1 MSSPYRG
8 SMLRVGLTG
17 GIGSGKSTVAR
28 RLRELGALVID
39 ADVVAREVVAP
50 GSPGLAAVVDR
61 FGAQVVLEDGSLN
74 RSSLA
79 AHVFGNAE
87 ARRALEQITHPLI
100 RARTKEIIDGAP
112 LDQVVAY
119 DVPLLVENRL
129 GVGYHLVIVVT
140 AKPAIRIARLAER
153 RGMSEA
159 DVRARM
165 DHQATDDQR
174 RAAGDILLENNGAVA
189 ELVAAVDQIWEHRL
203 QPYDENLR
211 FGRRH
216 RRTGVPQLVPY
227 DERWP
232 ATAERII
239 DRICYVL
246 GERAPEMEHIGSTSV
261 PGLPARDVI
270 DLQLG
275 VADLRDADD
284 PDFVRTLTELGFPR
298 SQGNSMDT
306 PKDLLPDPSLW
317 IKRYH
322 GSSDPHR
329 AVHLHVRELQS
340 AGWQYAMLQR
350 DWLRSDGAA
359 REDYLAEKQRLIANV
374 DSGDAYREQKEPW
387 FNAVW
392 PRMQAWAQ
400 RHGWQA

>member
-1 MSSPYRG
+1 
-8 SMLRVGLTG
+8 MLRVGLTG

-28 RLRELGALVID
+28 RLQQLGALVID
-39 ADVVAREVVAP
+39 ADAVAREVVAP
-50 GSPGLAAVVDR
+50 GTPGLAAIVDR
-61 FGAQVVLEDGSLN
+61 FGEHMLLEDGSLN
-74 RSSLA
+74 RAALA
-79 AHVFGNAE
+79 SQVFGNAE
-87 ARRALEQITHPLI
+87 ARRELEAMTHPLVQ
-100 RARTKEIIDGAP
+100 ARTQEIITFAP
-112 LDQVVAY
+112 QDQVVVY

-129 GVGYHLVIVVT
+129 GVGYHLVMVVT
-140 AKPAIRIARLAER
+140 AKPAIRLARLAEQ

-159 DVRARM
+159 DARARM

-174 RAAGDILLENNGAVA
+174 RAAADILLENNGTA
-189 ELVAAVDQIWEHRL
+189 EELEATVDALWRDRF

-211 FGRRH
+211 LGRRH

-227 DERWP
+227 DDRWP
-232 ATAERII
+232 QTAERIM
-239 DRICYVL
+239 DRICYAL
-246 GERAPEMEHIGSTSV
+246 GERAPEMEHVGSTSV

-270 DLQLG
+270 DLQVG
-275 VADLRDADD
+275 VSDLRDADD

-298 SQGNSMDT
+298 SEGNSMDT

-322 GSSDPHR
+322 GSSDPAR
-329 AVHLHVRELQS
+329 AVHLHVRELGS

-350 DWLRSDGAA
+350 DWLRADAAA
-359 REDYLAEKQRLIANV
+359 REDYLAEKERLIADV
-374 DSGDAYREQKEPW
+374 DSGDQYREQKEPW

-400 RHGWQA
+400 KQGWQA

>member
-1 MSSPYRG
+1 M
-8 SMLRVGLTG
+8 RVGLTG
-17 GIGSGKSTVAR
+17 GIGSGKSTVSR
-28 RLRELGALVID
+28 RLRELGALVVD
-39 ADVVAREVVAP
+39 ADAVAREVVAP
-50 GSPGLAAVVDR
+50 GTPGLAAIVER
-61 FGAQVVLEDGSLN
+61 FGQEMVQDDGSLN
-74 RSSLA
+74 RAALA
-79 AHVFGNAE
+79 SHVFGNGE
-87 ARRALEQITHPLI
+87 ARRDLERITHPLVQD
-100 RARTKEIIDGAP
+100 RTRQIIDEAP
-112 LDQVVAY
+112 QDQVVVY
-119 DVPLLVENRL
+119 DVPLLVEGRL
-129 GVGYHLVIVVT
+129 GVGYHLVVVVT
-140 AKPAIRIARLAER
+140 AKPAIRIARLAEQ

-165 DHQATDDQR
+165 DHQASDEQR
-174 RAAGDILLENNGAVA
+174 RAAADILLENNDTEGA
-189 ELVAAVDQIWEHRL
+189 LVESVDALWRDRF

-211 FGRRH
+211 LGRRH

-232 ATAERII
+232 RTAERII
-239 DRICYVL
+239 DRIVYSL

-275 VADLRDADD
+275 VPSLKDADD
-284 PDFVRTLTELGFPR
+284 PAFVRALTELGFPR
-298 SQGNSMDT
+298 SEGNSMDT

-322 GSSDPHR
+322 GSSDPCR
-329 AVHLHVRELQS
+329 AVHLHVRELGS

-350 DWLRSDGAA
+350 DWLRSDASA
-359 REDYLAEKQRLIANV
+359 REDYLAEKERLIGDV
-374 DSGDAYREQKEPW
+374 GSGDEYREQKEPW

-400 RHGWQA
+400 KNGWQP

>member
-1 MSSPYRG
+1 
-8 SMLRVGLTG
+8 MLRVGLTG

-28 RLRELGALVID
+28 RLCALGALVID
-39 ADVVAREVVAP
+39 ADAVAREVVAP
-50 GSPGLAAVVDR
+50 GTPGLAAIVTR
-61 FGAQVVLEDGSLN
+61 FGAHVLQEDGSLN
-74 RSSLA
+74 RAALA
-79 AHVFGNAE
+79 SQVFGNAE
-87 ARRALEQITHPLI
+87 ARRELESMIHPLVQ
-100 RARTKEIIDGAP
+100 ARTAEMIADAP
-112 LDQVVAY
+112 QDQVVVY

-129 GVGYHLVIVVT
+129 GVGYHLVMVVT
-140 AKPAIRIARLAER
+140 AKPAIRIARLAEH
-153 RGMSEA
+153 RGMSES

-174 RAAGDILLENNGAVA
+174 RAAADILLENNGGV
-189 ELVAAVDQIWEHRL
+189 EDLVAAVDELWRQRL
-203 QPYDENLR
+203 QPYNDNLR
-211 FGRRH
+211 LGRRH

-227 DERWP
+227 DDRWP
-232 ATAERII
+232 QTAERII
-239 DRICYVL
+239 DRICHAL
-246 GERAPEMEHIGSTSV
+246 GERAPEMEHVGSTSV

-284 PDFVRTLTELGFPR
+284 PDFVRALTRLGFPR
-298 SQGNSMDT
+298 SEGNTMDT

-322 GSSDPHR
+322 GSSDPGR
-329 AVHLHVRELQS
+329 AVHLHVRELGS

-350 DWLRSDGAA
+350 DWLRADTSA
-359 REDYLAEKQRLIANV
+359 REDYLQEKERLIAEV
-374 DSGDAYREQKEPW
+374 GSGDEYREQKEPW

-400 RHGWQA
+400 KHGWQA